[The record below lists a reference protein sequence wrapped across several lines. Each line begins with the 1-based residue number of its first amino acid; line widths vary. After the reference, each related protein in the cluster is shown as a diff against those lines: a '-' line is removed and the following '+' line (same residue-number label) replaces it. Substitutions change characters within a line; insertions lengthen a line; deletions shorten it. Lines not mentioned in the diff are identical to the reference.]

1 MATQEHLQ
9 LHQQTKRSCEELL
22 CSYLGISFAI
32 FLGFLPKKS
41 VSLIPTLQTHTESL
55 SKKLLQA
62 EEQLEQLYSRR
73 KEDSKANAR
82 VVEIF
87 ASHRHGWQ
95 QEEKRLLRQI
105 DENVEEIANLR
116 AKVEDLEIRVDDLK
130 REVSERDELLNFMAN
145 REDDGGGY
153 GGGGGGDGEFY
164 GEMLGSRFGKLR
176 VSDEA
181 NNHNHNHKHNHNHNH
196 NLKHNSNYGTNS
208 VMGDCYTERGI
219 HNVDDL
225 GSIYDGHNMFNPSD
239 FSNSGV
245 SKFLAERSNL
255 WQGAQYESVEP
266 VHDMKQFVTRRE
278 SPWKVD
284 GDSSGV
290 STKLKLLEQE
300 LQNLENI
307 GANDLSKVPSLMRKQ
322 AKRYQALA
330 GKIDDLCRRMENDPC
345 EPNAGLEFRT
355 QRQTEFLLEALR
367 LQQRASETGQ
377 KLMALQ
383 TETGMGCNYGND
395 LVEGRARLTTSLSLS
410 SIRTNFRDI
419 QRNLEIW
426 LARIIG
432 DVEGILARDGA
443 SRVNEYY
450 LSPRYPFVQQERF

>member
-1 MATQEHLQ
+1 MATQDHLH
-9 LHQQTKRSCEELL
+9 LHLHEQHHKQSYEELL

-32 FLGFLPKKS
+32 FLGFLPKQ
-41 VSLIPTLQTHTESL
+41 SLALVTSLQSHDESL
-55 SKKLLQA
+55 SKRLLQA

-116 AKVEDLEIRVDDLK
+116 AKVEDLEIRVDELK
-130 REVSERDELLNFMAN
+130 REVSERDELLNFMTN

-153 GGGGGGDGEFY
+153 GGDGDGEFY
-164 GEMLGSRFGKLR
+164 GEMLGSRYGKLR
-176 VSDEA
+176 VSDEGI
-181 NNHNHNHKHNHNHNH
+181 NHNHNHNHKHDI
-196 NLKHNSNYGTNS
+196 NY
-208 VMGDCYTERGI
+208 E
-219 HNVDDL
+219 
-225 GSIYDGHNMFNPSD
+225 
-239 FSNSGV
+239 FSNSDV
-245 SKFLAERSNL
+245 SKFMAERSNL
-255 WQGAQYESVEP
+255 WQGVQYEPVEQ
-266 VHDMKQFVTRRE
+266 VHDLKHYVTRRE

-290 STKLKLLEQE
+290 SAKLKLLEQE

-307 GANDLSKVPSLMRKQ
+307 GSNDLLKVPSLMRKQ
-322 AKRYQALA
+322 AKRYQALS
-330 GKIDDLCRRMENDPC
+330 GKIDDLCRRMQENDPC

-383 TETGMGCNYGND
+383 TETGNWNGCNYGND
-395 LVEGRARLTTSLSLS
+395 LVEGRARLTTRLALN
-410 SIRTNFRDI
+410 SIRNNFRDI

-450 LSPRYPFVQQERF
+450 ISPRYPFVQHERF

>member
-1 MATQEHLQ
+1 MSTQEDPI
-9 LHQQTKRSCEELL
+9 S
-22 CSYLGISFAI
+22 SYLGISFAL
-32 FLGFLPKKS
+32 FLATLPTRS
-41 VSLIPTLQTHTESL
+41 LSLIPYLQTHNKSL
-55 SKKLLQA
+55 AKKLLNA

-73 KEDSKANAR
+73 KEDYKANAR

-105 DENVEEIANLR
+105 DDDVEEIANLR
-116 AKVEDLEIRVDDLK
+116 AKVEDLEIRVLELQ
-130 REVSERDELLNFMAN
+130 REVSERDELLNFMSNNNN
-145 REDDGGGY
+145 RDD
-153 GGGGGGDGEFY
+153 DGEFY
-164 GEMLGSRFGKLR
+164 GKFRG
-176 VSDEA
+176 SDE
-181 NNHNHNHKHNHNHNH
+181 NVNCNEKG
-196 NLKHNSNYGTNS
+196 Y
-208 VMGDCYTERGI
+208 Y
-219 HNVDDL
+219 NVDDL
-225 GSIYDGHNMFNPSD
+225 GSDVFDGHNMLFNGLEFSD
-239 FSNSGV
+239 SAV
-245 SKFLAERSNL
+245 SKFLGERSNS
-255 WQGAQYESVEP
+255 WQGVQYEPVEQ
-266 VHDMKQFVTRRE
+266 VHDLKHYVTRRE

-290 STKLKLLEQE
+290 SAKLKLLEQE

-307 GANDLSKVPSLMRKQ
+307 GANDLSKVPSLMKKQ

-330 GKIDDLCRRMENDPC
+330 GKIDDLCKRMENDPC

-383 TETGMGCNYGND
+383 TETGTGCNYGND
-395 LVEGRARLTTSLSLS
+395 LVEGRARLTTSLSLN
-410 SIRTNFRDI
+410 SIRNNFRDI

-450 LSPRYPFVQQERF
+450 ISQRYPFVHQEGF

>member
-1 MATQEHLQ
+1 MTTQ
-9 LHQQTKRSCEELL
+9 QQDNNNNIIT
-22 CSYLGISFAI
+22 SYLGISFAL
-32 FLGFLPKKS
+32 FLAHLPTQS
-41 VSLIPTLQTHTESL
+41 LSLIPYLQTHNESL
-55 SKKLLQA
+55 SKKLLIAQD
-62 EEQLEQLYSRR
+62 QLEQLYSRR

-87 ASHRHGWQ
+87 ASHRHSWQ

-105 DENVEEIANLR
+105 DDNVEEIANLR
-116 AKVEDLEIRVDDLK
+116 AKVEDLEIRVDGLQ
-130 REVSERDELLNFMAN
+130 REVNERDELLNFMTN
-145 REDDGGGY
+145 RLHDED
-153 GGGGGGDGEFY
+153 GDGEFR
-164 GEMLGSRFGKLR
+164 GS
-176 VSDEA
+176 DNI
-181 NNHNHNHKHNHNHNH
+181 NNNN
-196 NLKHNSNYGTNS
+196 NSGI
-208 VMGDCYTERGI
+208 GDYYVERGV
-219 HNVDDL
+219 HNNVVDDYL
-225 GSIYDGHNMFNPSD
+225 GPVHDGHNNNLFNPAE
-239 FSNSGV
+239 FPNSAV
-245 SKFLAERSNL
+245 SKFLAERSNS
-255 WQGAQYESVEP
+255 WQGVQYEPVDS
-266 VHDMKQFVTRRE
+266 VHDLKHYVTRRE

-290 STKLKLLEQE
+290 SAKLKLLEHE

-307 GANDLSKVPSLMRKQ
+307 GSNDLSKVPSLMKKQ

-383 TETGMGCNYGND
+383 TETGSTCNYGND
-395 LVEGRARLTTSLSLS
+395 LVEGRARLTTSLSLN
-410 SIRTNFRDI
+410 SIRNNFRDI

-450 LSPRYPFVQQERF
+450 ISQ

>member
-1 MATQEHLQ
+1 MSTTHPPVHHHEHH
-9 LHQQTKRSCEELL
+9 HQDLI

-32 FLGFLPKKS
+32 FIGFLPKRS
-41 VSLIPTLQTHTESL
+41 ISLIPYLQTQNQSL
-55 SKKLLQA
+55 SKKLLHA

-105 DENVEEIANLR
+105 DDDVEEIANLR
-116 AKVEDLEIRVDDLK
+116 AKVEDLEIRVHELK
-130 REVSERDELLNFMAN
+130 MEVNERDELLNFMTN
-145 REDDGGGY
+145 RDDDGGGY
-153 GGGGGGDGEFY
+153 AGGGGDGDFY
-164 GEMLGSRFGKLR
+164 AEMLSSRFGKLR

-181 NNHNHNHKHNHNHNH
+181 INHNH
-196 NLKHNSNYGTNS
+196 NLKHNNR
-208 VMGDCYTERGI
+208 VMNHYYTERGI
-219 HNVDDL
+219 QNVDDL
-225 GSIYDGHNMFNPSD
+225 GLIYDGHNMFNPSE
-239 FSNSGV
+239 FV
-245 SKFLAERSNL
+245 ISKFLAERSK
-255 WQGAQYESVEP
+255 WQGAQYEPVEP
-266 VHDMKQFVTRRE
+266 VHDLKHYVTRRE
-278 SPWKVD
+278 SPWKGD

-307 GANDLSKVPSLMRKQ
+307 VANDFSKVPSLMKKQ

-330 GKIDDLCRRMENDPC
+330 GKIDDLCKRMQENDPC
-345 EPNAGLEFRT
+345 EPNTGLEFRT

-377 KLMALQ
+377 QLMALQ
-383 TETGMGCNYGND
+383 TETGPGCNYGND
-395 LVEGRARLTTSLSLS
+395 LEESRARLTTSLSLN
-410 SIRTNFRDI
+410 SIRNNFRDI

-432 DVEGILARDGA
+432 DIEGILARDGA
-443 SRVNEYY
+443 SRVNGYCM
-450 LSPRYPFVQQERF
+450 SQQYPFVQQERF

>member
-1 MATQEHLQ
+1 MSAQEHTH
-9 LHQQTKRSCEELL
+9 LHQQSCEELI

-32 FLGFLPKKS
+32 FLGFLPKRS
-41 VSLIPTLQTHTESL
+41 LSLIPHLQTRNESL
-55 SKKLLQA
+55 SKKLSHA
-62 EEQLEQLYSRR
+62 EDQLEQLYSRR
-73 KEDSKANAR
+73 KEDYKANAR

-105 DENVEEIANLR
+105 DDGVEEIANLR
-116 AKVEDLEIRVDDLK
+116 AKVEDLEIRVDELK
-130 REVSERDELLNFMAN
+130 REVSERDELLNFMTN
-145 REDDGGGY
+145 RVEEDDGGGY
-153 GGGGGGDGEFY
+153 AGDGDGGGGGGGGFY
-164 GEMLGSRFGKLR
+164 GETEMLGSRFGKLG
-176 VSDEA
+176 VSE
-181 NNHNHNHKHNHNHNH
+181 HF
-196 NLKHNSNYGTNS
+196 
-208 VMGDCYTERGI
+208 MERGI
-219 HNVDDL
+219 SNVDNL
-225 GSIYDGHNMFNPSD
+225 GSIYDGHNNMFDPSD
-239 FSNSGV
+239 FSNSGI
-245 SKFLAERSNL
+245 SKFLATERSNL
-255 WQGAQYESVEP
+255 WQGGQYEPVEP
-266 VHDMKQFVTRRE
+266 VHDLKHYVTRRE

-290 STKLKLLEQE
+290 SAKLKLLEQE

-307 GANDLSKVPSLMRKQ
+307 GANGLSNVPLLMKRQ

-330 GKIDDLCRRMENDPC
+330 GKIDDLCRRMQENDPC
-345 EPNAGLEFRT
+345 EPTAGLEFRT

-377 KLMALQ
+377 KLTALQ
-383 TETGMGCNYGND
+383 TESGAGCNYGND
-395 LVEGRARLTTSLSLS
+395 LVEGRARLTTSLSLK
-410 SIRTNFRDI
+410 SIRNNFRDI

-450 LSPRYPFVQQERF
+450 ISQRYPFAQQEGF

>member
-1 MATQEHLQ
+1 MTTQD
-9 LHQQTKRSCEELL
+9 HQQNHQDLI
-22 CSYLGISFAI
+22 CSYLGISFAL
-32 FLGFLPKKS
+32 FLGLLPQRS
-41 VSLIPTLQTHTESL
+41 ASFIPYLQAHNESL

-62 EEQLEQLYSRR
+62 EQQLEQLYSRR

-105 DENVEEIANLR
+105 DEDVEEIANLR
-116 AKVEDLEIRVDDLK
+116 AKVEDLEIRVDELK
-130 REVSERDELLNFMAN
+130 REVSERDELLNFMTN

-153 GGGGGGDGEFY
+153 GGDGGG
-164 GEMLGSRFGKLR
+164 
-176 VSDEA
+176 
-181 NNHNHNHKHNHNHNH
+181 
-196 NLKHNSNYGTNS
+196 
-208 VMGDCYTERGI
+208 
-219 HNVDDL
+219 
-225 GSIYDGHNMFNPSD
+225 
-239 FSNSGV
+239 
-245 SKFLAERSNL
+245 ERSNSL
-255 WQGAQYESVEP
+255 QGVQYEP
-266 VHDMKQFVTRRE
+266 VHDLKHYVTRRE

-290 STKLKLLEQE
+290 SAKLKLLEQE

-307 GANDLSKVPSLMRKQ
+307 GANDLSKVPSLMKKQ

-330 GKIDDLCRRMENDPC
+330 GKIDDLCRRMQENDPC

-383 TETGMGCNYGND
+383 TETGTVCNYGND
-395 LVEGRARLTTSLSLS
+395 LVEGRARFSTSLSLS
-410 SIRTNFRDI
+410 SIRNNFRDI

-443 SRVNEYY
+443 SHVNEYY
-450 LSPRYPFVQQERF
+450 ISQRYPFVQQERF

>member
-1 MATQEHLQ
+1 MASTQE
-9 LHQQTKRSCEELL
+9 QQENPQIKQSYEQLL
-22 CSYLGISFAI
+22 CSYLGVSFAI
-32 FLGFLPKKS
+32 FLGFLPKNS
-41 VSLIPTLQTHTESL
+41 ISLIPSLQLHTESL
-55 SKKLLQA
+55 SKKLIRA
-62 EEQLEQLYSRR
+62 EEQLEQVYSRR

-116 AKVEDLEIRVDDLK
+116 AKMEDLEIRVDELK

-153 GGGGGGDGEFY
+153 GGDGDGDGGGGGGCGGGEFY

-176 VSDEA
+176 VSDEENKH
-181 NNHNHNHKHNHNHNH
+181 NNHNHNVKH
-196 NLKHNSNYGTNS
+196 
-208 VMGDCYTERGI
+208 MGDCYMERGI
-219 HNVDDL
+219 HHHNVDDL
-225 GSIYDGHNMFNPSD
+225 GSIYDGHNLFSSSD

-255 WQGAQYESVEP
+255 WQGVQYESFEP
-266 VHDMKQFVTRRE
+266 VHDMKHYVTRRE

-290 STKLKLLEQE
+290 SAKLKLLEQE

-330 GKIDDLCRRMENDPC
+330 GKIDDLCRRMQENDPC

-383 TETGMGCNYGND
+383 TETGMGCNYGSD

-450 LSPRYPFVQQERF
+450 LSPRNPFVQQDRF

>member
-1 MATQEHLQ
+1 MATEDHLH
-9 LHQQTKRSCEELL
+9 LHEQHHKPSYEELL

-32 FLGFLPKKS
+32 FLGFLPKQ
-41 VSLIPTLQTHTESL
+41 SLALVTSLQNHDDSL
-55 SKKLLQA
+55 SKRLLQA

-105 DENVEEIANLR
+105 DGNVEEIANLR
-116 AKVEDLEIRVDDLK
+116 AKVEELEIRVDELQ
-130 REVSERDELLNFMAN
+130 REVSERDELLNFMTN

-153 GGGGGGDGEFY
+153 GSGGGGGDGEFY
-164 GEMLGSRFGKLR
+164 GDMLGSRYGKLR
-176 VSDEA
+176 VSDEGI
-181 NNHNHNHKHNHNHNH
+181 NH
-196 NLKHNSNYGTNS
+196 NLKQNSNYGNNS
-208 VMGDCYTERGI
+208 VIGDCYMERGI

-225 GSIYDGHNMFNPSD
+225 GSIYDEHTMFNPSE
-239 FSNSGV
+239 FSNSEV
-245 SKFLAERSNL
+245 SKFFAERSNL
-255 WQGAQYESVEP
+255 WQGVQYEPVEP
-266 VHDMKQFVTRRE
+266 VHDLKHYVTRRE

-290 STKLKLLEQE
+290 SAKLKLLEQE

-307 GANDLSKVPSLMRKQ
+307 GSNDLSKVPSLMKKQ

-330 GKIDDLCRRMENDPC
+330 GKIDDLCSRMQENDPC

-377 KLMALQ
+377 KLISLQ
-383 TETGMGCNYGND
+383 TETGTGCNYGND
-395 LVEGRARLTTSLSLS
+395 LVEGRARLTTRLSLN
-410 SIRTNFRDI
+410 SIRNNFRDI

-450 LSPRYPFVQQERF
+450 ISPRYPFVQHERF

>member
-1 MATQEHLQ
+1 MSTQEDPI
-9 LHQQTKRSCEELL
+9 S
-22 CSYLGISFAI
+22 SYLGISFAL
-32 FLGFLPKKS
+32 FLATLPTRS
-41 VSLIPTLQTHTESL
+41 LSLIPYLQTHNESL
-55 SKKLLQA
+55 AKKLLNA

-73 KEDSKANAR
+73 KEDYKANAR

-105 DENVEEIANLR
+105 DDDVEEIANLR
-116 AKVEDLEIRVDDLK
+116 AKIEDLEIRVLELQ
-130 REVSERDELLNFMAN
+130 REVSERDELLNFMSNNNNN
-145 REDDGGGY
+145 RDD
-153 GGGGGGDGEFY
+153 DGEFY
-164 GEMLGSRFGKLR
+164 GKFRG
-176 VSDEA
+176 SDE
-181 NNHNHNHKHNHNHNH
+181 NVNCNEKG
-196 NLKHNSNYGTNS
+196 Y
-208 VMGDCYTERGI
+208 Y
-219 HNVDDL
+219 NVDDL
-225 GSIYDGHNMFNPSD
+225 GSDVFDGHNNMLFNGLEFSD
-239 FSNSGV
+239 SAV
-245 SKFLAERSNL
+245 SKFLAERSNS
-255 WQGAQYESVEP
+255 WQGVQYEPVER
-266 VHDMKQFVTRRE
+266 VHNLKHCVTRRE

-290 STKLKLLEQE
+290 SAKLKLLEQE

-307 GANDLSKVPSLMRKQ
+307 GANDLSKVPSLMKKQ

-330 GKIDDLCRRMENDPC
+330 GKIDDLCKRMENDPC

-383 TETGMGCNYGND
+383 TETGTGCNYGND
-395 LVEGRARLTTSLSLS
+395 LVEGRARLTTSLSLN
-410 SIRTNFRDI
+410 SIRNNFRDI

-450 LSPRYPFVQQERF
+450 ISQRYPFVHQEGF

>member
-1 MATQEHLQ
+1 MDTQEP
-9 LHQQTKRSCEELL
+9 QQSYEELL
-22 CSYLGISFAI
+22 CSYLGISFAV
-32 FLGFLPKKS
+32 FLGFLPRRS
-41 VSLIPTLQTHTESL
+41 LSLIPSLQTHNESL
-55 SKKLLQA
+55 AKKLLQA

-105 DENVEEIANLR
+105 DDNVEEIANLR
-116 AKVEDLEIRVDDLK
+116 AKVEDLEIRVDELK
-130 REVSERDELLNFMAN
+130 RELSERDELLNFMTN

-153 GGGGGGDGEFY
+153 GGDGGGGGGDGEFY
-164 GEMLGSRFGKLR
+164 GDMLGSRYGKLR
-176 VSDEA
+176 VSDEGI
-181 NNHNHNHKHNHNHNH
+181 NINH
-196 NLKHNSNYGTNS
+196 NLKHSSNYGANS
-208 VMGDCYTERGI
+208 VMGDCYMERGGL
-219 HNVDDL
+219 HNVEDL
-225 GSIYDGHNMFNPSD
+225 GSIYDGHNMYNSSE
-239 FSNSGV
+239 FSNSAV

-255 WQGAQYESVEP
+255 WQGVQYESVEP
-266 VHDMKQFVTRRE
+266 VHDFKHYVTRRE

-290 STKLKLLEQE
+290 SAKLKLLEQE

-307 GANDLSKVPSLMRKQ
+307 GANDLSKVPLLMKKQ
-322 AKRYQALA
+322 AKRYQSLA
-330 GKIDDLCRRMENDPC
+330 GKIDDLCRRMQENDPC

-383 TETGMGCNYGND
+383 TETGTGCNYGND
-395 LVEGRARLTTSLSLS
+395 LVEGRARLNTRLSLN
-410 SIRTNFRDI
+410 SIRNNFRDI

-450 LSPRYPFVQQERF
+450 ISPRYPFVQQERFLV

>member
-1 MATQEHLQ
+1 MTTQQEDNNNNNNINNN
-9 LHQQTKRSCEELL
+9 T
-22 CSYLGISFAI
+22 SYLGISFAL
-32 FLGFLPKKS
+32 FLAHLPTQS
-41 VSLIPTLQTHTESL
+41 LSLIPYLQTHNESL
-55 SKKLLQA
+55 SKKLLIAQD
-62 EEQLEQLYSRR
+62 QLEQLYSRC

-87 ASHRHGWQ
+87 ASHRHSWQ

-105 DENVEEIANLR
+105 DDNVEEIANLR
-116 AKVEDLEIRVDDLK
+116 AKVEDLEIRVDGLQ
-130 REVSERDELLNFMAN
+130 REVNERDELLNFMTN
-145 REDDGGGY
+145 RLHDDDD
-153 GGGGGGDGEFY
+153 GDGEFR
-164 GEMLGSRFGKLR
+164 GL
-176 VSDEA
+176 D
-181 NNHNHNHKHNHNHNH
+181 NNNN
-196 NLKHNSNYGTNS
+196 GI
-208 VMGDCYTERGI
+208 GDYYVERGV
-219 HNVDDL
+219 HNNNVVDDL
-225 GSIYDGHNMFNPSD
+225 GSLYDGHNINNNMFNPAE
-239 FSNSGV
+239 FPNSAV
-245 SKFLAERSNL
+245 SKFLAERSNS
-255 WQGAQYESVEP
+255 WQGVQYEPVDS
-266 VHDMKQFVTRRE
+266 VHDLKHYVTRRE

-290 STKLKLLEQE
+290 SAKLKLLEHE

-307 GANDLSKVPSLMRKQ
+307 GANDLSKVPSLMKKQ

-345 EPNAGLEFRT
+345 EPIAGLEFRT

-383 TETGMGCNYGND
+383 TETGSTCNYGTD
-395 LVEGRARLTTSLSLS
+395 LVEGRARLTTSLSLN
-410 SIRTNFRDI
+410 SIRNNFRDI

-450 LSPRYPFVQQERF
+450 ISQRYPFVQQEKF

>member
-1 MATQEHLQ
+1 MATQDHLH
-9 LHQQTKRSCEELL
+9 LHEQHHKQSYEELL

-32 FLGFLPKKS
+32 FLGFLPKQ
-41 VSLIPTLQTHTESL
+41 SLALVTSLQTHDESL
-55 SKKLLQA
+55 SKRLLQA

-116 AKVEDLEIRVDDLK
+116 AKVEDLEIRVDELK
-130 REVSERDELLNFMAN
+130 REVSERDELLNFMTN

-153 GGGGGGDGEFY
+153 GGDGDGEFY
-164 GEMLGSRFGKLR
+164 GEMLGSRYGKLR
-176 VSDEA
+176 VSDEGI
-181 NNHNHNHKHNHNHNH
+181 NHNHNHNH
-196 NLKHNSNYGTNS
+196 NLKHDINYGNNS
-208 VMGDCYTERGI
+208 VMGDCYMERGV

-225 GSIYDGHNMFNPSD
+225 GSIYDVHSMFKSSE
-239 FSNSGV
+239 FSNSEV

-255 WQGAQYESVEP
+255 WQGVQYEPAEQ
-266 VHDMKQFVTRRE
+266 VHDLKHYVTRRE

-290 STKLKLLEQE
+290 SAKLKLLEQE

-307 GANDLSKVPSLMRKQ
+307 GSNDLLKVPSLMRKQ
-322 AKRYQALA
+322 AKRYQALS

-345 EPNAGLEFRT
+345 EPNVGLEFRT

-383 TETGMGCNYGND
+383 TETGNGNGCNYGSD
-395 LVEGRARLTTSLSLS
+395 LVEGRARLTTRLALN
-410 SIRTNFRDI
+410 SIRNNFRDI

-450 LSPRYPFVQQERF
+450 ISPRYPFVQHERF

>member
-1 MATQEHLQ
+1 MAAQEHTH
-9 LHQQTKRSCEELL
+9 LHEESFEDLIR
-22 CSYLGISFAI
+22 SYLGMSFAI
-32 FLGFLPKKS
+32 FLGFLPKQTL
-41 VSLIPTLQTHTESL
+41 SLIPHLQTHNESL

-105 DENVEEIANLR
+105 DDNADEIANLR
-116 AKVEDLEIRVDDLK
+116 AKIEDLEIRVDELK
-130 REVSERDELLNFMAN
+130 REVSERDELLNFMTN
-145 REDDGGGY
+145 REDDGGEYDGDDD
-153 GGGGGGDGEFY
+153 GGGDFY
-164 GEMLGSRFGKLR
+164 GEINSGKLR
-176 VSDEA
+176 VSDEVI
-181 NNHNHNHKHNHNHNH
+181 NH
-196 NLKHNSNYGTNS
+196 NLKHNS
-208 VMGDCYTERGI
+208 VMGNYYMERGI
-219 HNVDDL
+219 HNADDL
-225 GSIYDGHNMFNPSD
+225 GSIYDVNNKFNLSE

-255 WQGAQYESVEP
+255 WQGVPYESVEP
-266 VHDMKQFVTRRE
+266 VHDLKHYVTRRE

-290 STKLKLLEQE
+290 SAKLKLLEKE
-300 LQNLENI
+300 LQNLESI
-307 GANDLSKVPSLMRKQ
+307 GANDFSKIPSLMKKQ
-322 AKRYQALA
+322 AKRYQVLA
-330 GKIDDLCRRMENDPC
+330 GKIDDLCRRMQENDPC
-345 EPNAGLEFRT
+345 EPKAGLEFRT

-383 TETGMGCNYGND
+383 TETGSGCNYGNEV
-395 LVEGRARLTTSLSLS
+395 LEGHARLTTRLALN
-410 SIRTNFRDI
+410 SIRNNFRDI

-432 DVEGILARDGA
+432 DAEGILARD
-443 SRVNEYY
+443 RVNDHYI
-450 LSPRYPFVQQERF
+450 SPRYPFVQQERF

>member
-1 MATQEHLQ
+1 MATQEHT
-9 LHQQTKRSCEELL
+9 QQSHEELI

-32 FLGFLPKKS
+32 FLGFLPKRS
-41 VSLIPTLQTHTESL
+41 ISLIPSLQTHNESL

-73 KEDSKANAR
+73 KEDWKANAR

-87 ASHRHGWQ
+87 ASHRNGWQ

-105 DENVEEIANLR
+105 DDNVEEIANLR
-116 AKVEDLEIRVDDLK
+116 AKVEDLEIRVDELK
-130 REVSERDELLNFMAN
+130 KEVSERDELLNFMTN
-145 REDDGGGY
+145 RGIDDDDGD
-153 GGGGGGDGEFY
+153 GGGGGELY
-164 GEMLGSRFGKLR
+164 GEMLGTRFGKLR
-176 VSDEA
+176 VSDEGV
-181 NNHNHNHKHNHNHNH
+181 NNNSNHNVKY
-196 NLKHNSNYGTNS
+196 NSAI
-208 VMGDCYTERGI
+208 GDYYMERGF
-219 HNVDDL
+219 HNVNEL
-225 GSIYDGHNMFNPSD
+225 GSIYDGQNMFSPSELSD
-239 FSNSGV
+239 SRV

-255 WQGAQYESVEP
+255 WQGIQCEPVEP
-266 VHDMKQFVTRRE
+266 AHDLKHYVTRRE

-290 STKLKLLEQE
+290 SAKLKLLEQE

-307 GANDLSKVPSLMRKQ
+307 GANDLSKVPLLMKKQ

-330 GKIDDLCRRMENDPC
+330 GKIDDLCRRMQDNDPC

-377 KLMALQ
+377 KLISLQ
-383 TETGMGCNYGND
+383 TETGTGCNYGND
-395 LVEGRARLTTSLSLS
+395 LVEGRARLTTRLSLN
-410 SIRTNFRDI
+410 SIRNNFRDI

-450 LSPRYPFVQQERF
+450 IPPRYPFVQQERFLSS

>member
-1 MATQEHLQ
+1 MATQDHLQ
-9 LHQQTKRSCEELL
+9 LHEHHHKQSYEELL
-22 CSYLGISFAI
+22 RSYLGISFAI
-32 FLGFLPKKS
+32 FLGFLPKQ
-41 VSLIPTLQTHTESL
+41 SLALVTSLQTHDESL
-55 SKKLLQA
+55 SKRLLQA

-116 AKVEDLEIRVDDLK
+116 AKVEDLEIRVDELK
-130 REVSERDELLNFMAN
+130 REVSERDELLNFMTN

-153 GGGGGGDGEFY
+153 GGGGDGEFY
-164 GEMLGSRFGKLR
+164 GDMLRSRYGKLR
-176 VSDEA
+176 VSDEGI
-181 NNHNHNHKHNHNHNH
+181 NH
-196 NLKHNSNYGTNS
+196 NLKQNSNYSNNS
-208 VMGDCYTERGI
+208 VIGDCYMERGI

-225 GSIYDGHNMFNPSD
+225 ASIYDGHSMFDSSE
-239 FSNSGV
+239 FSNSEV

-255 WQGAQYESVEP
+255 WQGVQYEPVEP
-266 VHDMKQFVTRRE
+266 VHDLKHYVTRRE

-290 STKLKLLEQE
+290 SAKLKLLEQE

-307 GANDLSKVPSLMRKQ
+307 GSNDLSKVPFLMKKQ

-330 GKIDDLCRRMENDPC
+330 GKIDDLCRRMQENDPC

-395 LVEGRARLTTSLSLS
+395 LVEGRARLTTRLSLN
-410 SIRTNFRDI
+410 SIRNNFRDI

-426 LARIIG
+426 LARIVG

-450 LSPRYPFVQQERF
+450 ISPRYPYVQHERF

>member
-1 MATQEHLQ
+1 MSTQEDPI
-9 LHQQTKRSCEELL
+9 S
-22 CSYLGISFAI
+22 SYLGISFAL
-32 FLGFLPKKS
+32 FLATLPTRS
-41 VSLIPTLQTHTESL
+41 LSLIPYLQTHNEKL
-55 SKKLLQA
+55 AKKLLNA

-73 KEDSKANAR
+73 KEDYKANAR

-105 DENVEEIANLR
+105 DDDVEEIANLR
-116 AKVEDLEIRVDDLK
+116 AKVEDLEIRVLELQ
-130 REVSERDELLNFMAN
+130 REVSERDELLNFMSNNNN
-145 REDDGGGY
+145 RDD
-153 GGGGGGDGEFY
+153 DGEFY
-164 GEMLGSRFGKLR
+164 GKFRGSNENVNCNEKG
-176 VSDEA
+176 
-181 NNHNHNHKHNHNHNH
+181 
-196 NLKHNSNYGTNS
+196 Y
-208 VMGDCYTERGI
+208 Y
-219 HNVDDL
+219 NVDDL
-225 GSIYDGHNMFNPSD
+225 GSDVFDGHSMLFNGLEFSD
-239 FSNSGV
+239 SAV
-245 SKFLAERSNL
+245 SKFLAERSNS
-255 WQGAQYESVEP
+255 WQGVQYEPVER
-266 VHDMKQFVTRRE
+266 VHDLKHYVTRRE

-290 STKLKLLEQE
+290 SAKLKLLEQE

-307 GANDLSKVPSLMRKQ
+307 GANDLSKVPSLMKKQ

-330 GKIDDLCRRMENDPC
+330 GKIDDLCKRMENDPC

-383 TETGMGCNYGND
+383 TETGTGCNYGND
-395 LVEGRARLTTSLSLS
+395 LVEGRARLTTSLSLN
-410 SIRTNFRDI
+410 SIRNNFRDI

-450 LSPRYPFVQQERF
+450 ISQRYPFVHQEGF